1 MESIM
6 MFISQYYIAVCI
18 GLLAIQVSLLIAA
31 IRTEKDIFFGL
42 CAALSVLS
50 CLITFN
56 IPCAQLDLAK
66 GWTLFIFLVLD
77 TIVLFT
83 AMVIRTTADDKRKLT
98 PVFKGIWL
106 CTVLGAVVMILH
118 KLFI

>member
-1 MESIM
+1 MD
-6 MFISQYYIAVCI
+6 FILQFLGQHYIAACI
-18 GLLAIQVSLLIAA
+18 GLLMIQVALLIAA

-56 IPCAQLDLAK
+56 IPCAQLDFAK
-66 GWTLFIFLVLD
+66 GWILFIFLVLD
-77 TIVLFT
+77 AIVLFT
-83 AMVIRTTADDKRKLT
+83 AMVIRTTADSKRKLT

-106 CTVLGAVVMILH
+106 CTVLVVMVMVLH
-118 KLFI
+118 KLFT